1 MELNFIQTLFEAGE
15 GPRIPHP
22 EDSIFEGTASALQMI
37 AALEE
42 IIANPAAGSIK
53 WDGGIALYFGYDPQG
68 QFFINDKYMPEGFY
82 AHSPADWQKY
92 DTEIKRSRTPRPDL
106 YPKIAAIWEGLKAS
120 VTERAV
126 FKGDLMAVNPT
137 GGVLPMV
144 NGNYTFPEA
153 PTVKYSIPANS
164 AIGAVLKNKVG
175 AIVVHQHNG
184 APWDGKTGLQNSGNV
199 AIIAPKAGVTFTL
212 KNPVKLVA
220 DAKKAASNKAIDEF
234 LAGLAGVV
242 KSAMQ
247 TYMNKKITK
256 QTDEPIDRWLEK
268 TLSKKQ
274 AELMVTG
281 ANGNDGYIQQHEAG
295 LTALFAA
302 WNAIY
307 VLKDNLAQQL
317 EPQVKG
323 FGQSIGNQ
331 PGGEG
336 FVFPTSLG
344 LIKLVNRAGF
354 GAAHFNK

>member
-1 MELNFIQTLFEAGE
+1 MELNFIQSLFEAGE

-22 EDSIFEGTASALQMI
+22 EDSIFAGTGEALKMI

-42 IIANPAAGSIK
+42 VIANPAAGSIK
-53 WDGGIALYFGYDPQG
+53 WDGGIALFFGYDPEG
-68 QFFINDKYMPEGFY
+68 QFFINDKYMPDGFY
-82 AHSPADWQKY
+82 AHSAADWQRY
-92 DTEIKRSRTPRPDL
+92 DTEIKKSRTPRPDL
-106 YPKIAAIWEGLKAS
+106 YPKIAAIWEGLKAA
-120 VTERAV
+120 VTERGV
-126 FKGDLMAVNPT
+126 FKGDLMAVNPK
-137 GGVLPMV
+137 GGELPMDG
-144 NGNYTFPEA
+144 GNYVFPEA
-153 PTVKYSIPANS
+153 PTVRYSIPPNS
-164 AIGAVLKNKVG
+164 AIGAALKGKVG

-184 APWDGKTGLQNSGNV
+184 APWDGKTGLQNAGNV
-199 AIIAPKAGVTFTL
+199 AVIAPKAGVTFTL

-220 DAKKAASNKAIDEF
+220 DAKKAAANKIIDEF
-234 LAGLAGVV
+234 LAGLPGVV

-256 QTDEPIDRWLEK
+256 QTQEPITKWLES

-274 AELMVTG
+274 AELMITG
-281 ANGNDGYIQQHEAG
+281 ANGNDGYLVQNESG

-307 VLKDNLAQQL
+307 VLKDNLCQQL
-317 EPQVKG
+317 EPQVQG
-323 FGQSIGNQ
+323 FGQSIGDQ